1 MRKYWKIIIGGA
13 LFLALVAGLVY
24 YLWTLHKNPG
34 RNKFSMEAQVES
46 LQNNSV
52 KIKVNYGTSTIKDF
66 RGKEITVDL
75 SNSLIIYSQENKVVG
90 QDQIKNGEQ
99 VNIKGSIKK
108 NKLTAEYIKINKT
121 NE

>member
-1 MRKYWKIIIGGA
+1 VRKYWKIIIGGA